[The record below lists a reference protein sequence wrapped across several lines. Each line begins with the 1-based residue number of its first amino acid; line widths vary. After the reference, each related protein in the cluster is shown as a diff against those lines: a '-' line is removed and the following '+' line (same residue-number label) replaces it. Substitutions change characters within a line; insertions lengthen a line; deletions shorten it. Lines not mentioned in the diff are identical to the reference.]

1 MMSRGKSMIPAPG
14 FLIHDPLARERI
26 RTAQEISLQALAL
39 AKRARGCGLNTLA
52 HVLELAALEA
62 ATISCTGGNDG

>member
-14 FLIHDPLARERI
+14 FLVYDPLARERI
-26 RTAQEISLQALAL
+26 KTAQEISLQALAM
-39 AKRARGCGLNTLA
+39 AKRARHCGLNSLG

-62 ATISCTGGNDG
+62 ATISCTGGNE